1 MTIRFILKNG
11 KEIDM
16 KCEKFSATHNSL
28 TGNGMINSYEAK
40 GITENKII
48 GIDFSEIVAVYR
60 LMSDEITDSEE
71 NKNVEDDNN

>member
-16 KCEKFSATHNSL
+16 KCEKFTAKHEFLS
-28 TGNGMINSYEAK
+28 NGMISGYDAE

-60 LMSDEITDSEE
+60 LITDEVTDSE
-71 NKNVEDDNN
+71 KNEDVE

>member
-16 KCEKFSATHNSL
+16 KCKEFNATYDNF
-28 TGNGMINSYEAK
+28 TGSGMINSYEAK

-60 LMSDEITDSEE
+60 LMTDEVTDSEKRSD
-71 NKNVEDDNN
+71 NK